1 MLDTII
7 RGGTVVD
14 GNSTTPVRADIGI
27 SNGIIAEISPHISSA
42 ARQVIDAEDHIVT
55 PGFIDVHTHY
65 DGQVSW
71 DDTLDPSFEHGVTTV
86 IMGNCGCGFAPV
98 RPGGEARLIDVMEG
112 VEDIPGTALYEGVP
126 WGAWET
132 FPQYLD
138 YLATKKFTMDVGTHI
153 THGALRV
160 YVMGERGVFSK
171 HAGSEDIQQMASL
184 VAEGM
189 AAGAMGFS
197 TNRIIAHRGVSG
209 EPVPGTFAA
218 DEEMLTIASAMQ
230 GSKHGVVQMI
240 PASVSGK
247 EPNRNPDPHRKEHEV
262 ALMGEMSRRSGR
274 PVTFTMFQNADDPEE
289 WRGWMQLAKEQET
302 EGARLFPQIPARP
315 PGLVTGLSGYHAFQ
329 RREFYLQIAHLPLE
343 ERARIMRD
351 PAVKTRILA
360 DHSIPAEPPG
370 SNDNVYQYI
379 EPRMARLHPLG
390 SKVNYE
396 PDIGNSVGERAK
408 QSGQSLESVLYD
420 LYLEDE
426 GRAFLLLA
434 EKNYI
439 YNDHETIR
447 ELLLSADTLQGLG
460 DAGAHMKYVCDAS
473 IPSYALSHWV
483 RDRTRGQKLPLETIV
498 AKLTAANADF
508 YGMADRGRLE
518 VGKRAD
524 INVIKLD
531 RLDLKLPEMRWD
543 LPQGSGRL
551 VQPVTGYAA
560 ILQNGTVT
568 RRHDQDTGERPG
580 RLIRGN
586 AFAN

>member
-1 MLDTII
+1 MFDTII

-14 GNSTTPVRADIGI
+14 GNGTSPFIADVGI
-27 SNGIIAEISPHISSA
+27 RDGVITDIAPRISGA
-42 ARQVIDAEDHIVT
+42 ARETVDADGHIVT

-71 DDTLDPSFEHGVTTV
+71 DDTLDPSFEHGVTTA

-98 RPGGEARLIDVMEG
+98 APGGEARLIDVMEG

-126 WGAWET
+126 WGAWES
-132 FPQYLD
+132 FPEYLD
-138 YLATKKFTMDVGTHI
+138 YLATKRYTMDIGTHI

-171 HAGSEDIQQMASL
+171 HARSEDIDQMAAL

-218 DEEMLTIASAMQ
+218 DDEMLTIASAMRD
-230 GSKHGVVQMI
+230 SRHGVVQMI

-247 EPNRNPDPHRKEHEV
+247 EPNRNADPHAKEHEV
-262 ALMGEMSRRSGR
+262 SLMGEMSRRSGK

-289 WRGWMQLAKEQET
+289 WRGWMALAQAEDAA
-302 EGARLFPQIPARP
+302 GARLFPQIPARP

-329 RREFYLQIAHLPLE
+329 RRESYLPIAHLPLDD
-343 ERARIMRD
+343 RARLMRD
-351 PAVKTRILA
+351 PALKAKILA
-360 DHSIPAEPPG
+360 DQSIPAEPPG

-379 EPRMARLHPLG
+379 EPRIARLHPLG
-390 SKVNYE
+390 SRANYE
-396 PDIGNSVGERAK
+396 PEIGNSVGERAK
-408 QSGQSLESVLYD
+408 ASGRTLEEVLYD

-434 EKNYI
+434 EKNFI

-447 ELLLSADTLQGLG
+447 ELLLDPHTLQGLG

-483 RDRTRGQKLPLETIV
+483 RDRTRGDKLPIETIV
-498 AKLTAANADF
+498 AKLSAANADF
-508 YGMADRGRLE
+508 YGMNDRGRLM

-524 INVIKLD
+524 INVIDMK
-531 RLDLKLPEMRWD
+531 RLELSLPQMRWD
-543 LPQGSGRL
+543 LPQGAGRL
-551 VQPVTGYAA
+551 VQPVTGYKVTMKSGE
-560 ILQNGTVT
+560 IT
-568 RRHDQDTGERPG
+568 RRDDTDTGSRPG

-586 AFAN
+586 GFA

>member
-1 MLDTII
+1 MFDTII
-7 RGGTVVD
+7 RGGSIVD
-14 GNSTTPVRADIGI
+14 GNGTAPVIADIGI
-27 SNGIIAEISPHISSA
+27 SDGLITEISPRISGT
-42 ARQVIDAEDHIVT
+42 ARETIDADGHIVT

-98 RPGGEARLIDVMEG
+98 APGGEARLIDVMEG

-132 FPQYLD
+132 FPEYLD
-138 YLATKKFTMDVGTHI
+138 YLATKRYTMDIGTHI

-171 HAGSEDIQQMASL
+171 HAEADDIDRMATL

-189 AAGAMGFS
+189 EAGAMGFS

-218 DEEMLTIASAMQ
+218 DDEMLTIAAAMR
-230 GSKHGVVQMI
+230 SSRHGVVQMI

-247 EPNRNPDPHRKEHEV
+247 EPNRNADPHAKEHEV
-262 ALMGEMSRRSGR
+262 ALMGEMSRRAGK

-289 WRGWMQLAKEQET
+289 WRGWMALAAAEDAD
-302 EGARLFPQIPARP
+302 GARLFPQIPARP

-329 RREFYLQIAHLPLE
+329 RRESYIPIAALPLA
-343 ERARIMRD
+343 ERARLMRN
-351 PAVKTRILA
+351 PELKARILT
-360 DHSIPAEPPG
+360 DRSIPAEPPG

-379 EPRMARLHPLG
+379 EPRIARLHPLG
-390 SKVNYE
+390 TRANYE
-396 PDIGNSVGERAK
+396 PEIGNSVGERAK
-408 QSGQSLESVLYD
+408 SSGRSMEDILYD
-420 LYLEDE
+420 LYLEDD

-434 EKNYI
+434 EKNFI

-447 ELLLSADTLQGLG
+447 ELLLSRSTLQGLG

-483 RDRTRGQKLPLETIV
+483 RDRTRGERLPVETIV
-498 AKLTAANADF
+498 AKLSAANADF
-508 YGMADRGRLE
+508 YGMSDRGRLMA
-518 VGKRAD
+518 GKRAD
-524 INVIKLD
+524 INVID
-531 RLDLKLPEMRWD
+531 MERLELSLPQMRWD
-543 LPQGSGRL
+543 LPQGAGRL
-551 VQPVTGYAA
+551 VQPVSGYKMTMKSGE
-560 ILQNGTVT
+560 ITRLQ
-568 RRHDQDTGERPG
+568 DKDTGGRPG
-580 RLIRGN
+580 RLIRGH
-586 AFAN
+586 AFT